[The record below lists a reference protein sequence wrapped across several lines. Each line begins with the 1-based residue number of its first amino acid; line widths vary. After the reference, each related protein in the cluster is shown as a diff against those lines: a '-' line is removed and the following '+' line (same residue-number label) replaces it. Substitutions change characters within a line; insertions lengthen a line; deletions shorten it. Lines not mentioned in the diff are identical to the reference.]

1 MKIITKTSLYFFSL
15 FLLLFILQL
24 HNLLLFPVN
33 RGFDALDH
41 LSYINFLKINHR
53 LPLANEGWELYQPP
67 MYYLISSI
75 FSKPEYIRYLNFIMW
90 IIISI
95 FSYYFFKKIFK
106 NDISPVFG
114 TIITISLPVII
125 YLTPTISNE
134 FFSGILISLT
144 LMYYVIN
151 RNKFNL
157 YDQIITGSL
166 LGLSLLSK
174 ATAFVLLIS
183 ISIDLFI
190 IHYKK
195 LNIFFKKIIFFLI
208 IVFIIS
214 SWFYIR
220 NIIIFSNPFISS
232 IDFPKYA
239 IHQTPG
245 YRDLK
250 FYTDVSGFID
260 LDLFKAHH
268 YSLWPGTY
276 FSWFYDGHNVIV
288 PVQQFSKAGAVL
300 VISSLPIFLLFIF
313 GYVKELKAKKI
324 KYILLIYPLL
334 IFIAYIAYNIKLP
347 FYSTVKGAF
356 IVSAII
362 PFAYFTVQSIGLINK
377 KYYPYIFLYLFI
389 YVLLILKNFWIL
401 NSWYN

>member
-1 MKIITKTSLYFFSL
+1 MNKSNRIYLLLLII

-24 HNLLLFPVN
+24 HNLLSFPVN

-53 LPLANEGWELYQPP
+53 FPLANEGWELYQPP

-134 FFSGILISLT
+134 LFSGILISLT
-144 LMYYVIN
+144 LMYYVVN

-190 IHYKK
+190 IHYKNI
-195 LNIFFKKIIFFLI
+195 NIFFKKLLFFLI

-220 NIIIFSNPFISS
+220 NIINFSNPFISS
-232 IDFPKYA
+232 IDFPQYT

-245 YRDLK
+245 YRDIK
-250 FYTDVSGFID
+250 FFTDISGFIKI
-260 LDLFKAHH
+260 DLFDAHH
-268 YSLWPGTY
+268 YSLLSGTY

-288 PVQQFSKAGAVL
+288 PVQKFSKAGNL
-300 VISSLPIFLLFIF
+300 LILFSLPIFLAFIY
-313 GYVKELKAKKI
+313 GYIKELKTKNI

-334 IFIAYIAYNIKLP
+334 LFCAYIAYNLKLP

-356 IVSAII
+356 LVSSIV
-362 PFAYFTVQSIGLINK
+362 PFVYFVVQSIELINK
-377 KYYPYIFLYLFI
+377 KYYPYIYSYLFI
-389 YVLLILKNFWIL
+389 YVLLILKNFWIQ
-401 NSWYN
+401 SFWFK